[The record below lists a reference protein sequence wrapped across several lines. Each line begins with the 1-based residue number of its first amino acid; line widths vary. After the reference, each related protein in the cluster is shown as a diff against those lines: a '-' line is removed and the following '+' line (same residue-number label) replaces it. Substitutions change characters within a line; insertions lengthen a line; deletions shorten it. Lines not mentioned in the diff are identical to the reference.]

1 MGSKKGDLSDE
12 SKSRE
17 VYDNINSM
25 SDVFEDGSSSL
36 NYAKF
41 LFNCLRNIKRL
52 VNELYTMDEDTKNS
66 QIQIQSVTNL

>member
-12 SKSRE
+12 SKSRD

-25 SDVFEDGSSSL
+25 SDVFEDGLSSL
-36 NYAKF
+36 NCAKF

-52 VNELYTMDEDTKNS
+52 MNELYTMDEDTKNS